1 MNTKLTL
8 TIEKDV
14 IKVAKKYAKEKGQS
28 LSEMVENYFKLIT
41 FQRMDSTKKQ
51 ELSPRVR
58 KLRGILK
65 VDKDFDYKQTLTEEL
80 SKKYEV

>member
-14 IKVAKKYAKEKGQS
+14 LKIAKEYAKEKGLS
-28 LSEMVENYFKLIT
+28 LSEMVENYLKFVSLHRVNIEEK
-41 FQRMDSTKKQ
+41 

-65 VDKDFDYKQTLTEEL
+65 VDKDFNYKETLTAEL
-80 SKKYEV
+80 SKKYGV

>member
-14 IKVAKKYAKEKGQS
+14 LKIAKEYAKEKGLS
-28 LSEMVENYFKLIT
+28 LSEMVENYLKFVSLHRVNIEEK
-41 FQRMDSTKKQ
+41 

-65 VDKDFDYKQTLTEEL
+65 VDKDFNYKETLTDEL
-80 SKKYEV
+80 SKKYGV